1 MPSTSKLRIA
11 VPDMADALDV
21 VKVEVESAT
30 GFAAQPVFQE
40 IERSELVVELRL
52 ADSSAADPG
61 HIALAVESSAGH
73 LDVLSTWMEPTLSPD
88 PTPVASEIVF
98 DVIDDPLPEAARRA
112 LRDGLPTA
120 QWFPTISDI
129 AGGDRSYWMLAVS
142 ATRSEGPQ
150 LVGVRRRHGYSFRF
164 SAHDAVSAR
173 MGLAS

>member
-1 MPSTSKLRIA
+1 MASTSKLRIA
-11 VPDMADALDV
+11 VPDKADALDV

-61 HIALAVESSAGH
+61 HIALAVESSAGE

-88 PTPVASEIVF
+88 PRPVASEIIF
-98 DVIDDPLPEAARRA
+98 DVIDDPLPAAARRA

-120 QWFPTISDI
+120 QWFPTINDI
-129 AGGDRSYWMLAVS
+129 AGGDRSYWMLAVF
-142 ATRSEGPQ
+142 ANRSEGPP
-150 LVGVRRRHGYSFRF
+150 LVGVRRRHGYSLRF

>member
-1 MPSTSKLRIA
+1 
-11 VPDMADALDV
+11 MADALDV
-21 VKVEVESAT
+21 VKVEVETAT

-52 ADSSAADPG
+52 AGSGAADPG
-61 HIALAVESSAGH
+61 HIALAVESSAGD
-73 LDVLSTWMEPTLSPD
+73 LNVLSTWIEPPQSRD
-88 PTPVASEIVF
+88 PIPVASEIVF

-120 QWFPTISDI
+120 QWFPSIRDI
-129 AGGDRSYWMLAVS
+129 AGGDRSYWMLAVF
-142 ATRSEGPQ
+142 ANRAEGPP
-150 LVGVRRRHGYSFRF
+150 LVGVRRRHGYSLRF